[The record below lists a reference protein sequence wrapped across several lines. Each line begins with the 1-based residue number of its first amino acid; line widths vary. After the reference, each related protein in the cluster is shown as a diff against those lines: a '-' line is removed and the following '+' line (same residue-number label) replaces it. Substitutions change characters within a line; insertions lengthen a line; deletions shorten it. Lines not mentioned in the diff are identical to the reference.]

1 MRTGSMGEP
10 YIWSP
15 KNIPEKFYEEPLDGF
30 FILCRERGDVIMW
43 HVPFRKSLM
52 RGFFGSW

>member
-1 MRTGSMGEP
+1 MSLIIGAKKYPG
-10 YIWSP
+10 
-15 KNIPEKFYEEPLDGF
+15 KFYEEPLDGF

-52 RGFFGSW
+52 RGFFGSWQ